1 MDERKK
7 SVLSMQRRVE
17 KYYMKKGMPVDEQV
31 QLVIKN
37 SLELGLSED
46 EVVENLMLR
55 NRLHPPP
62 HLIPISEIMHRR
74 SDGNWIEA
82 KLTSVDEEKGYVVEW
97 EKNGELFHKVVSFD
111 NTQTIR
117 PRTGFVPPDS
127 DTETDEDDDLEIE
140 GSAPVGQCEI
150 PQTSRGPSPPKP
162 EKPVATPAPEPVPA
176 PVTAPVPTPA
186 PVPVPEPV
194 KEEPKKEVAKEEPAP
209 VVAAAVPSKS
219 ASFKQTGPFSFDNLV
234 CEARGDGIFDD
245 ASYHLN
251 DRKVQFLLV
260 QIPLGSGTFKRKK
273 LIMINFHG
281 PDCPPMERAKHVQQT
296 GAVAEVFGNHHASL
310 TISSDDECCLDH
322 VLKELKHV
330 FVSDNGDFSIEGLKK
345 EINDLVEA
353 GRQQQQDAIMQAAA
367 TMAELPNL
375 RPTAADMGLSAS
387 DVMKEIRKPL
397 GAMNWALFEADPSEL
412 KLIDAGS
419 DSIPEMQSN
428 LDDKKVMFGIIRLGF
443 GMGSFRRTKWVCVTF
458 VGSSIGAV
466 ARGRSLNHKGE
477 MERLLK
483 PHQVSIEI
491 QGSEDLTVE
500 GVIEKVRPYVVS
512 DNIEKGNMAIT
523 LGDFNKA
530 LAEEKVAAASFYGE
544 NPAATM
550 ANLSGI
556 FPSAEEE
563 QDYDVKDTIEA
574 IKGDDP
580 LLWGVFSLKQ

>member
-1 MDERKK
+1 MEEKKK

-17 KYYMKKGMPVDEQV
+17 RYYMKKGMPLDEQV

-46 EVVENLMLR
+46 EVIENLMLR

-62 HLIPISEIMHRR
+62 HLIPISEILHRR
-74 SDGNWIEA
+74 SDGSWIEA
-82 KLTSVDEEKGYVVEW
+82 KLTSVDEDKGYVVEW
-97 EKNGELFHKVVSFD
+97 NKDGEMFHKIVSFD

-117 PRTGFVPPDS
+117 PREGFVPPES
-127 DTETDEDDDLEIE
+127 DTEPDEDDENEEIAGPAE
-140 GSAPVGQCEI
+140 TQPV
-150 PQTSRGPSPPKP
+150 PQTSRGPSPEKVTPKP
-162 EKPVATPAPEPVPA
+162 D
-176 PVTAPVPTPA
+176 
-186 PVPVPEPV
+186 PVPEP
-194 KEEPKKEVAKEEPAP
+194 EPEPKPEPELVKDTEQPAP
-209 VVAAAVPSKS
+209 VAAAAPVPAK
-219 ASFKQTGPFSFDNLV
+219 ATSFKQSPFSIDSLV
-234 CEARGDGIFDD
+234 CDARGDGIFDD

-251 DRKVQFLLV
+251 DKRVQFLLV
-260 QIPLGSGTFKRKK
+260 QIPLGTGTFKRKK

-281 PDCPPMERAKHVQQT
+281 PDCPPMERAKDVQQT
-296 GAVAEVFGNHHASL
+296 GAVADIFGDCHASL
-310 TISSDDECCLDH
+310 TISSDEECCLDH

-330 FVSDNGDFSIEGLKK
+330 FVSDNGDFSIESLKK
-345 EINDLVEA
+345 EITDRVEE
-353 GRQQQQDAIMQAAA
+353 GRQQQQEAIMQAAA

-375 RPTAADMGLSAS
+375 RPTAADMGLSAE

-397 GAMNWALFEADPSEL
+397 GAMNWALFEADPSAL

-428 LDDKKVMFGIIRLGF
+428 LDDSKVMFGIIRLGF

-466 ARGRSLNHKGE
+466 ARGKALNNKGE
-477 MERLLK
+477 LEMMLK

-512 DNIEKGNMAIT
+512 DDIEKGSMAIT

-556 FPSAEEE
+556 FSANNDDE
-563 QDYDVKDTIEA
+563 DYDVKETIEA

-580 LLWGVFSLKQ
+580 LLWGVFSLKK